1 MDKAPRG
8 EEWLVPYYGTYDRR
22 DGSVYLFCWV
32 GTAEDFLKVFR
43 PMVDWARG
51 KGGRDDPLVL
61 EPVAAGQAPF
71 EGEERRPYA
80 PGTASDAGGHMAGAG
95 GPDEAA
101 PMELKEALPGGAG
114 QSLSENLSKF
124 SK

>member
-8 EEWLVPYYGTYDRR
+8 EEWLVPCYGTYDRR
-22 DGSVYLFCWV
+22 DGSVYLFCRE

-51 KGGRDDPLVL
+51 KGAKDDFVVL
-61 EPVAAGQAPF
+61 EPMAAGQAPL
-71 EGEERRPYA
+71 EGYERRADA
-80 PGTASDAGGHMAGAG
+80 PGAAGDAGGHMAGAG

-101 PMELKEALPGGAG
+101 PVELKEALPGGAG
-114 QSLSENLSKF
+114 QSLSENLGQF